1 MNSEF
6 EKELHKRCLTVDG
19 FRKWYEKQEFLSE
32 LVFTPADPSDAEAIL
47 NLYRSHLGR
56 EFCAWTDDYPSAETI
71 NFDLSRNA
79 LFCLKTKTG
88 HDLAGVISFDAD
100 PETDLLPCWAD
111 SLKPSVEFARVA
123 VSLKYQGCGISGKL
137 FSCASLE
144 AKKRGFRGVRYLVAK
159 TNRIALHAYRK
170 LRFPTVG
177 ECMYQGVEYWCC
189 EKEI

>member
-100 PETDLLPCWAD
+100 PETDLLPCHLWNSPAWL
-111 SLKPSVEFARVA
+111 SL
-123 VSLKYQGCGISGKL
+123 
-137 FSCASLE
+137 
-144 AKKRGFRGVRYLVAK
+144 
-159 TNRIALHAYRK
+159 
-170 LRFPTVG
+170 
-177 ECMYQGVEYWCC
+177 
-189 EKEI
+189 

>member
-111 SLKPSVEFARVA
+111 SLKPSVEFA
-123 VSLKYQGCGISGKL
+123 
-137 FSCASLE
+137 
-144 AKKRGFRGVRYLVAK
+144 
-159 TNRIALHAYRK
+159 YRK

-177 ECMYQGVEYWCC
+177 ECMYHGVEYWCC

>member
-47 NLYRSHLGR
+47 KLYRSHLGR
-56 EFCAWTDDYPSAETI
+56 EFCAWTDNYPSAETI

-88 HDLAGVISFDAD
+88 HDLAGVISFDAV

-177 ECMYQGVEYWCC
+177 EYMYHGVEYWCC

>member
-6 EKELHKRCLTVDG
+6 EKGLHKRCLTVDG

-47 NLYRSHLGR
+47 KLYRSHLGR

-111 SLKPSVEFARVA
+111 FLKPSVEFARVA

-177 ECMYQGVEYWCC
+177 ECMYHGVEYWCC